1 MLELAVS
8 GPARRYVEESVAEHG
23 RQPDHEVV
31 APCHMPQFMGQ
42 HRLKFAAV
50 EVFDHPGR
58 EQHCRSNDAT
68 GERQRSIVDA
78 EEYTAP
84 VRAEASRQIIS
95 EKPRLGPVPCTPP

>member
-8 GPARRYVEESVAEHG
+8 GPACRYVEESVAEHG
-23 RQPDHEVV
+23 RQPDHQVV

-42 HRLKFAAV
+42 HRLKFTTV

-68 GERQRSIVDA
+68 GERQRSVIDA

-84 VRAEASRQIIS
+84 GRAEPSCQVVS
-95 EKPRLGPVPCTPP
+95 KRLEGWINQRIAA